1 MSKKPVQPKR
11 VLDPNPLHPPIDKDV
26 QLPHQVRRAAA
37 LADALVTGQPA
48 VPIPTPKR
56 TRSELKIALTDAQID
71 EALQRWEQGGLKV
84 TDPQF
89 RTIIELAREGARLIK
104 AHRRGARQ
112 PRKKSDSVTERLEAL
127 LQAYRELLQAYREL
141 SPKRQE
147 YPTGTMTLGQLR
159 KSMIAKLGLR
169 DDNKV
174 ISEDTIKKDI
184 EQIRP
189 LLKLVR
195 KGIIPPPGK
204 PIKKQETISEK
215 TRQEMEAG
223 KRAVAKAAARY
234 RILSKL
240 VERIAAMQAGHPPE
254 AAPPAAI
261 SESRH

>member
-11 VLDPNPLHPPIDKDV
+11 VLRPNPNRLHPPIDKDV

-56 TRSELKIALTDAQID
+56 TRSEPKIALTDAQID
-71 EALQRWEQGGLKV
+71 EALQRWDQGALKV
-84 TDPQF
+84 TDSQF
-89 RTIIELAREGARLIK
+89 GTIIELAREGARLIK
-104 AHRRGARQ
+104 AHRRGARL
-112 PRKKSDSVTERLEAL
+112 PHKKSDSVTERLEAL
-127 LQAYRELLQAYREL
+127 LQAYREL
-141 SPKRQE
+141 SPKRQK

-159 KSMIAKLGLR
+159 RSMIVKLGLR

-215 TRQEMEAG
+215 TRQEMEA
-223 KRAVAKAAARY
+223 
-234 RILSKL
+234 
-240 VERIAAMQAGHPPE
+240 VECPINTLL
-254 AAPPAAI
+254 I
-261 SESRH
+261 